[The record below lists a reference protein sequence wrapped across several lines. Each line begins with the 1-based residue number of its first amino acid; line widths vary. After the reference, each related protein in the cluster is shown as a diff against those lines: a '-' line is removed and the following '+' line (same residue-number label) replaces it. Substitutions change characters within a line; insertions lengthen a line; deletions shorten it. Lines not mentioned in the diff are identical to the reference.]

1 MIFKENSKLL
11 CSAVCVVFFLF
22 MLHNNLQLVF
32 TALEDN
38 KFCQLDMRKFD
49 VLIFLQIHVFVTA
62 TNFTPFISNLS
73 YE

>member
-1 MIFKENSKLL
+1 MIFKENSRLL
-11 CSAVCVVFFLF
+11 CSVVCVVFFLF

-49 VLIFLQIHVFVTA
+49 C
-62 TNFTPFISNLS
+62 S
-73 YE
+73 YLPPDTCICNCYKFHSFYFQFEL